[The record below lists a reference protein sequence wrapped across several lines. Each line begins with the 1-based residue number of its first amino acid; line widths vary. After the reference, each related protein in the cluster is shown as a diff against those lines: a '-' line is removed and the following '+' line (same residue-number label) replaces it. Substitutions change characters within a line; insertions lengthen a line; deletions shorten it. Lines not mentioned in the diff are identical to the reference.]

1 MTPDDGDLSRLLS
14 EHRATMVTI
23 IAVVLATDAAVVIR
37 SVRRADLPLSVSLV
51 AAAVLIAAATV
62 VVVFDTG
69 KPINQQAAAFVAAAG
84 PIATVIANEQVTA
97 ELHAHTSV
105 WTAYTAGS
113 ALAMLVLRGRN
124 TLAWTGTAATWIAV
138 VLAASGEPTAYV
150 QAVVPLVNVAIAAV
164 FAAIMRPTLRSLHHL
179 EVESTARA
187 VKQARIDAKDAER
200 KRQLNRLDRRARPM
214 LERIAAAVPF
224 ELDEREECRLLEAE
238 LRDELRAP
246 DLSTPEL
253 LAAARAARQRGI
265 EVMLLDDGGLESAT
279 ALLSTRVRTVA
290 TLELNN
296 VRDGQ
301 ITVRVLPPGRPYLAT
316 VLVNAETG
324 NRRTEIDCTGT
335 VTVTLDRIATSRSDE
350 VAEPHPPRE
359 IRTGLPPVR
368 SPDA

>member
-1 MTPDDGDLSRLLS
+1 MMRDDGDLSRLLS
-14 EHRATMVTI
+14 EHRSTMVTI
-23 IAVVLATDAAVVIR
+23 IVVVLATDAAVVIR
-37 SVRRADLPLSVSLV
+37 SVRRASLSLSVSLV
-51 AAAVLIAAATV
+51 AAAVLLAVATV
-62 VVVFDTG
+62 VVVLDTG
-69 KPINQQAAAFVAAAG
+69 KPIHQHAAAFVASAG
-84 PIATVIANEQVTA
+84 PIATLIANEQVTA

-124 TLAWTGTAATWIAV
+124 TLAWLGTAATWIAV
-138 VLAASGEPTAYV
+138 VLAAGGEPTAYV

-179 EVESTARA
+179 EIESTARA
-187 VKQARIDAKDAER
+187 VKQARIDAQNAER

-224 ELDEREECRLLEAE
+224 LPDEREECRLLEAE

-265 EVMLLDDGGLESAT
+265 EVMLLDDGGLKSAT
-279 ALLSTRVRTVA
+279 PLLTARVHTVA
-290 TLELNN
+290 TRELDNA
-296 VRDGQ
+296 RDGQ
-301 ITVRVLPPGRPYLAT
+301 ITVRILPPGRPHLAT

-324 NRRTEIDCTGT
+324 NRRTEIDRTGT
-335 VTVTLDRIATSRSDE
+335 VTVTLDRIATSRPE
-350 VAEPHPPRE
+350 ETTPT
-359 IRTGLPPVR
+359 RTDRPAVR
-368 SPDA
+368 SPET